1 MSNAIRFLETL
12 GQNPALS
19 RLPADQLQVLI
30 DGLDVDADQRNALRH
45 ADVDALNELVGGRAK
60 MMCLIIAPN
69 DEPQEGD
76 APVSPDSDAP
86 QDEPGKDDDQA

>member
-12 GQNPALS
+12 GQNPAL
-19 RLPADQLQVLI
+19 PTDQLQALI
-30 DGLDVDADQRNALRH
+30 DGLDVDPAQREALRQGDS
-45 ADVDALNELVGGRAK
+45 AALNELIGGRAK
-60 MMCLIIAPN
+60 MMCLIIAPG

-86 QDEPGKDDDQA
+86 EEPGQDDEA